1 MRKKYYKKKQLI
13 QQILLKYFSVK
24 SGNDNPKLE
33 KDINNLISQLKGSGL
48 KVS

>member
-13 QQILLKYFSVK
+13 QQILIKYFSIK

-33 KDINNLISQLKGSGL
+33 KDINNLISKLKDSGL
-48 KVS
+48 TIN